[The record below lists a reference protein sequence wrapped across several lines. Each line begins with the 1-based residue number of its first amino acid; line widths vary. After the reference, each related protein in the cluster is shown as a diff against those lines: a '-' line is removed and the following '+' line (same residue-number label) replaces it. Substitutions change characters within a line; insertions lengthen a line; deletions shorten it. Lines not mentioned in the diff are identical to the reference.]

1 MTTETGIP
9 ERPPTIAVLGLGA
22 MGGPAAARLAR
33 THPVSGYDP
42 LTAARDRASADGVD
56 STESAAAAVAAADL
70 VLLSLPTP
78 AHVAELIEEVD
89 AGWAG
94 RLVVDLSTIG
104 PADARDAAE
113 RLARFGARYVDAPV
127 LGRPQACGRW
137 VLPAGGAAEDVAA
150 LDRLATGRI
159 ARTVRRVGEVG
170 AGSTLK
176 VANNLMFAAINAAAA
191 EAIALVEAAGLDADT
206 FVDTVLDSGA
216 ATVSPLFTEIGP
228 KMVARD
234 YAPTFRL
241 ELLAKDLGLA
251 DELARQ
257 VGGRTPVSST
267 VLELLHAGLAAGLG
281 RADTAALVEVY
292 RAG

>member
-1 MTTETGIP
+1 
-9 ERPPTIAVLGLGA
+9 
-22 MGGPAAARLAR
+22 
-33 THPVSGYDP
+33 
-42 LTAARDRASADGVD
+42 
-56 STESAAAAVAAADL
+56 
-70 VLLSLPTP
+70 
-78 AHVAELIEEVD
+78 
-89 AGWAG
+89 
-94 RLVVDLSTIG
+94 
-104 PADARDAAE
+104 
-113 RLARFGARYVDAPV
+113 
-127 LGRPQACGRW
+127 
-137 VLPAGGAAEDVAA
+137 VAA

-228 KMVARD
+228 KMAARE

-251 DELARQ
+251 DELGRQ
-257 VGGRTPVSST
+257 VGGRTPVSRT

-281 RADTAALVEVY
+281 PADTAALVEVY